1 MYAKIM
7 VAVDG
12 SPIAMHALD
21 EAMLLAK
28 IHGAELMSV
37 YVVEY
42 PHTYISDLGY
52 DPLPITE
59 ALVSEG
65 RHVLEKAECLM
76 KSRQIDSKSL
86 LVDNR
91 PTLDSIAEQ
100 LQKVADEYAADLVI
114 LGTHGRGGFKRLL
127 LGSVAQDFVRIT
139 CRPVLLI
146 PGKHHKEE
154 RTEQR
159 EEGEPYRHTAPP

>member
-1 MYAKIM
+1 MYTKIM

-52 DPLPITE
+52 DPLPVTE
-59 ALVSEG
+59 ALLREG
-65 RHVLEKAECLM
+65 KHVLEKAECLM
-76 KSRQIDSKSL
+76 KNRQIDFKSV

-100 LQKVADEYAADLVI
+100 LHKIADEYGADLVV

-127 LGSVAQDFVRIT
+127 LGSVAQAFVQLSS
-139 CRPVLLI
+139 RPVLLV
-146 PGKHHKEE
+146 PGMHH
-154 RTEQR
+154 
-159 EEGEPYRHTAPP
+159 

>member
-1 MYAKIM
+1 MYTKIM

-12 SPIAMHALD
+12 SPIAMRALE
-21 EAMLLAK
+21 EAIQLAK
-28 IHGAELMSV
+28 IHEAQLMSV

-52 DPLPITE
+52 DPPPITE

-65 RHVLEKAECLM
+65 IHVLKKAECLM
-76 KSRQIDSKSL
+76 KSRQVNFKSF

-91 PTLDSIAEQ
+91 PTFDSIAEQ
-100 LQKVADEYAADLVI
+100 LHKTADEYGADLVI

-127 LGSVAQDFVRIT
+127 LGSVAQDFIRLSS
-139 CRPVLLI
+139 RPVLLV
-146 PGKHHKEE
+146 PGVHHKEE
-154 RTEQR
+154 T
-159 EEGEPYRHTAPP
+159 